1 MLDWIWIG
9 SPCEADWD
17 GMEGDGKSRYCLRC
31 EKMVYNL
38 SAMTEAEAEAT
49 LCGSESSLPC
59 VRFSRMSDGRV
70 RTTDRRPL
78 PRVVMT
84 GGLLAAA
91 AATAA
96 LTSQEDAGDWL
107 WSRLGQAP
115 MEQPGV
121 LEVPEVAEGSIPE
134 AGGEP
139 VYQERRVQ
147 LETLHQPEQAEPQQT
162 ERIVAGGVM
171 YRPPVT
177 GRMAI
182 PDRSKR

>member
-17 GMEGDGKSRYCLRC
+17 EMKGDGKSRYCLRC

-38 SAMTEAEAEAT
+38 SAMTEAEAQAT
-49 LCGSESSLPC
+49 VCGSESSLPC

-107 WSRLGQAP
+107 WSRLSPAP
-115 MEQPGV
+115 IEEPGV
-121 LEVPEVAEGSIPE
+121 LEVPEVAGSIPE

-147 LETLHQPEQAEPQQT
+147 LDGAPGAKIEPIR
-162 ERIVAGGVM
+162 ERVVAGGIM
-171 YRPPVT
+171 YPAPM